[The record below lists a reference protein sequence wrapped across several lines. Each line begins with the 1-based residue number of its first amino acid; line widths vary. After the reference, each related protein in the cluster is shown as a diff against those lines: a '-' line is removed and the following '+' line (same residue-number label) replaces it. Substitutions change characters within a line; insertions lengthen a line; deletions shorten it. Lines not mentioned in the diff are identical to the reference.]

1 MDRIDG
7 FRYLFWDALSTANG
21 STAFKRLFDAQPTT
35 CILDA
40 NPQTI
45 GMEVQV
51 SW

>member
-1 MDRIDG
+1 MDHIDG
-7 FRYLFWDALSTANG
+7 YRYLFWDAVTTANG
-21 STAFKRLFDAQPTT
+21 SMAFKHLFDVHPTT

-51 SW
+51 GR